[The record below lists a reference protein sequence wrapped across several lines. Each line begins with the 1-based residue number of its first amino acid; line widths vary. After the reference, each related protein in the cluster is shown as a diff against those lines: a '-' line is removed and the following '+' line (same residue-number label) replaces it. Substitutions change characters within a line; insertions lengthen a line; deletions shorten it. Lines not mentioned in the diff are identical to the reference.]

1 MSVAKLFQ
9 GDTSLFSVV
18 HDPKITSLS
27 LNEDLLKINKWAYQW
42 EMFNPDTSKQ
52 TQEVVFSRKKKKNST
67 HGTFLFNNL
76 PVQ

>member
-1 MSVAKLFQ
+1 MFQ
-9 GDTSLFSVV
+9 GDTSVV

-52 TQEVVFSRKKKKNST
+52 TQEVVFSRKKKNST